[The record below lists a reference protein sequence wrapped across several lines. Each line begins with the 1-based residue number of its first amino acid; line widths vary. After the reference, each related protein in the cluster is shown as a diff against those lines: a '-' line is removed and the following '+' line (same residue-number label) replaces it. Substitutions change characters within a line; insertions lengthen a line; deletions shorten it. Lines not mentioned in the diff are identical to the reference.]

1 MKNKEEKK
9 VKKKS
14 IKIFNLICLIIV
26 LFSNIMPNIT
36 LAAGKKGT
44 FEVYNISTY
53 IQTTKNSEY
62 YGICRKKNL

>member
-1 MKNKEEKK
+1 MYEEEKILK
-9 VKKKS
+9 QKS
-14 IKIFNLICLIIV
+14 IKIFSIICLIIIF
-26 LFSNIMPNIT
+26 LSNIMPNIS

-62 YGICRKKNL
+62 YGICRKENI